1 MQDTSKPSSPD
12 IFGQAMKAYY
22 YHQDPEEIIVHS
34 PDFDDDIIPVAYLFR
49 SYDQM
54 PPIEQIALSHCS
66 GKVLD
71 VGCGAGSHSLYLQE
85 DRQLKVT
92 AIDTSLGAIEVSR
105 LRGVRQTQQI
115 AFQDFQ
121 GDQFD
126 TLLFLMN
133 GTGIIGRLKQIDEFF
148 TKIRQVLHPD
158 GQVLIDSSDL
168 SFLFDKDEDG
178 GIWMDLSKGYYGEV
192 TFEMSYKDFRSA
204 PFVWLYL
211 DYRTLALAASKNGFN
226 CELLHQ
232 GAHYDYL
239 ARLSLKQ

>member
-1 MQDTSKPSSPD
+1 MQENSKVTSPD
-12 IFGQAMKAYY
+12 IFGEAMRAYY
-22 YHQDPEEIIVHS
+22 YHQDPEDIVVHS
-34 PDFDDDIIPVAYLFR
+34 PDFDDDIIPVPYLFR
-49 SYDQM
+49 SENQM

-71 VGCGAGSHSLYLQE
+71 VGCGAGSHALYLQNI
-85 DRQLKVT
+85 RQLEVT
-92 AIDTSLGAIEVSR
+92 AIDTSPGAIEISR
-105 LRGVRQTQQI
+105 LRGVSQTKQTSFENF
-115 AFQDFQ
+115 A
-121 GDQFD
+121 GEQFD

-133 GTGIIGRLKQIDEFF
+133 GTGIIGRLNRIDAFF
-148 TKIRQVLHPD
+148 KKIRQVLHPE

-192 TFEMSYKDFRSA
+192 SFEMSYKDLRSA

-211 DYRTLALAASKNGFN
+211 DFQTLHLAASKNGFI

-232 GAHYDYL
+232 GEHYDYL
-239 ARLSLKQ
+239 ARLTMKK